1 MDSSHC
7 RGCGAEIIWTITEGS
22 KWMPLD
28 AKSEKRFVV
37 AVEKLIENDAP
48 VARLVDTYVSHFA
61 TCPKADKFRRK

>member
-1 MDSSHC
+1 
-7 RGCGAEIIWTITEGS
+7 
-22 KWMPLD
+22 MPLD